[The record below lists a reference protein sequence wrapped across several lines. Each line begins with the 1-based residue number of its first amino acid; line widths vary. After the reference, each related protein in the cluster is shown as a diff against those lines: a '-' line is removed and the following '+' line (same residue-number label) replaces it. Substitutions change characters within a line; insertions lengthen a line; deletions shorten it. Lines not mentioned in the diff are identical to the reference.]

1 MTSKD
6 SVREDIAFIR
16 HAIEQGRGYAGA
28 HSFDLLVW
36 GIRPRDGLSRHLC
49 DRHRMVA
56 SQSKLAV
63 GRLHRPAMALLAT
76 PTAAF
81 PPVPLAADCDP
92 AARDP
97 GAADAVVRLRYF
109 PVAIF
114 SRGDRCGRQA
124 SGLVQ

>member
-36 GIRPRDGLSRHLC
+36 GTRRGLSRDLC

-56 SQSKLAV
+56 NQSKLAV

-81 PPVPLAADCDP
+81 PPVPLAADRDP
-92 AARDP
+92 AACDP
-97 GAADAVVRLRYF
+97 GAADAVVRVRYF
-109 PVAIF
+109 PVVVF
-114 SRGDRCGRQA
+114 GRGY
-124 SGLVQ
+124 